1 MALSANELIT
11 QYKSEFDFCEK
22 EYMKAWNAIIIDVD
36 ENASESKKTAARREA
51 QKKAIDNAFIQ
62 SMARFPDIDE
72 EVIWALISLAHKLN
86 LAHLEDFHL
95 NQMQRVE
102 AYARCISAHQSW
114 NKASG
119 HSFERN
125 IAGINKQI
133 MIDNEVQF
141 ILKSDAIKMIKEGKM
156 YNHPDDLH

>member
-11 QYKSEFDFCEK
+11 QYKNEFDFCEK
-22 EYMKAWNAIIIDVD
+22 EYMKAWKSIIIDVD

-51 QKKAIDNAFIQ
+51 QKMAIDNAFVQ
-62 SMARFPDIDE
+62 SMAKFPDIDE
-72 EVIWALISLAHKLN
+72 EIIWALISLAHKLN

-119 HSFERN
+119 H
-125 IAGINKQI
+125 K
-133 MIDNEVQF
+133 V
-141 ILKSDAIKMIKEGKM
+141 
-156 YNHPDDLH
+156 